1 MKKIKAIT
9 AAAVVALT
17 LASCGK
23 AEDPAKVYISS
34 GKYLGDELV
43 TTKHSME
50 KELESQGKQPE
61 KISYFGDEVCDGHMI
76 EKLKEAGVL
85 EEDSK
90 VTECIGYKVDYHYS
104 NSLIVKLKRNFS
116 GDEYDTKKHEGA
128 QYWFAREENGEWEC
142 VSSEEP
148 IL

>member
-1 MKKIKAIT
+1 MRKMT
-9 AAAVVALT
+9 AFAATAVMAFT
-17 LASCGK
+17 MASCGGYK
-23 AEDPAKVYISS
+23 LDYTDLSS
-34 GKYLGDELV
+34 EKYTADELPQ
-43 TTKHSME
+43 TTYLME
-50 KELESQGKQPE
+50 KELNSQGRIPD
-61 KISYFGDEVCDGHMI
+61 KIKYFGDDVCNDDMI

-90 VTECIGYKVDYHYS
+90 AVDCIGFEVDYHYS
-104 NSLIVKLKRNFS
+104 KNVFDMLRSKFGS
-116 GDEYDTKKHEGA
+116 GEYDTKKHEGA

>member
-1 MKKIKAIT
+1 MRKMTAFA
-9 AAAVVALT
+9 AAAVMAAT

-23 AEDPAKVYISS
+23 NVCDDIYVSS

-43 TTKHSME
+43 TTMHNME
-50 KELESQGKQPE
+50 KTLDAQDKVPDRI
-61 KISYFGDEVCDGHMI
+61 KYFGDDVCNEDMI
-76 EKLKEAGVL
+76 EKLKEEGVL

-90 VTECIGYKVDYHYS
+90 AVECIGYEVDYHYS
-104 NSLIVKLKRNFS
+104 KNIITMLKSNFDS
-116 GDEYDTKKHEGA
+116 GEFDTKKHEGA
-128 QYWFAREENGEWEC
+128 QYWFAREKDGEWEC